1 MGFGGLSIK
10 KGPPLGKWLPGGGPF
25 SFGESN
31 EELEARE
38 VTEKKSSRGGEWEQ
52 QGGQKWGWGSE
63 KTEVVT
69 M

>member
-25 SFGESN
+25 FVW
-31 EELEARE
+31 ELEQEETE
-38 VTEKKSSRGGEWEQ
+38 VAE
-52 QGGQKWGWGSE
+52 KWGQGPE

-69 M
+69 LS